1 VSMNVYFHGADD
13 EVAAVGSDFVLTE
26 TDCRRCEG
34 GYFDHSLKLWS
45 KSGALLMTSE
55 QVAAFRD

>member
-1 VSMNVYFHGADD
+1 MTTHFHATPD
-13 EVAAVGSDFVLTE
+13 EIAAVGARFVLNE
-26 TDCRRCEG
+26 VHCRRCEG